1 MSVFKSW
8 LVANVEVLFIIFTVL
23 FLAGVGLYTWNHY
36 NATGDDVYIDMAL
49 YIVILTVLLSI
60 LLVSLI
66 KSGIGGFIGLLIF
79 YSPVVAPLFLNPS
92 SESGEDQQLQH
103 EQIDFPPAHEP
114 DSTTLMLDEMLERVS
129 WSWLIWAAVIS
140 SVFGLAGAI
149 YANRNFD
156 EVVSMRF
163 LYRNSDVSVFEE
175 QWKYTFNIFYA
186 CFMATMAIALELMM
200 FFALRQ

>member
-23 FLAGVGLYTWNHY
+23 FLAGVSLYTWNHY

-49 YIVILTVLLSI
+49 FIVILTVLLSI

-175 QWKYTFNIFYA
+175 QCKYTFNRFYA

>member
-8 LVANVEVLFIIFTVL
+8 LVANVEVVFIIFTAL

-36 NATGDDVYIDMAL
+36 NATGDDVYINMAI
-49 YIVILTVLLSI
+49 YIVIPTVILSI

-66 KSGIGGFIGLLIF
+66 KSGIGGFIGLLILC
-79 YSPVVAPLFLNPS
+79 SPAVASLYLNPS

-103 EQIDFPPAHEP
+103 EQIDSTPAHEP

-129 WSWLIWAAVIS
+129 WSWLIWAAVFS
-140 SVFGLAGAI
+140 FAFGLVGAI

-156 EVVSMRF
+156 EVVSRRF
-163 LYRNSDVSVFEE
+163 LYRNSALSVFEV
-175 QWKYTFNIFYA
+175 QWKYTFNRFYA
-186 CFMATMAIALELMM
+186 CFMATMAIALELML